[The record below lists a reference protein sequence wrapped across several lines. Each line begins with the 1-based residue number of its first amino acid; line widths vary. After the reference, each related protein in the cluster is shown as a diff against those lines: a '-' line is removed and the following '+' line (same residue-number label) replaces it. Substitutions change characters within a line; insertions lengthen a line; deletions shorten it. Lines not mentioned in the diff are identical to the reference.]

1 MKIIYFA
8 KIRELIGKT
17 EEDIILPSYVKTVN
31 DLIVFL
37 KDYNKVYKDILENND
52 FFTACD
58 EELVDMDYDI
68 RKTKEIA
75 IFPPVTGG

>member
-17 EEDIILPSYVKTVN
+17 EEDIVLPSYVKTVN

-37 KDYNKVYKDILENND
+37 KEYNNVYKDILENND
-52 FFTACD
+52 FFHNYKGIP
-58 EELVDMDYDI
+58 L
-68 RKTKEIA
+68 
-75 IFPPVTGG
+75 

>member
-8 KIRELIGKT
+8 KIRELIGKA
-17 EEDIILPSYVKTVN
+17 EEDIILPSNVRTVN
-31 DLIVFL
+31 DLIIFL
-37 KDYNKVYKDILENND
+37 KDYNKVYKDIFENND

-58 EELVDMDYDI
+58 EELVDMDHDI
-68 RKTKEIA
+68 RKAKEIA